1 LVSFLALAVLLEAL
15 GLPARAATMPDW
27 VPLQFDATTAAR
39 HATDDA
45 VVLLDHHRCEVL
57 PDGGRTCVRRF
68 AVKVLTRDGEDAAR
82 VDLHRSSF
90 VRYSKVKG
98 WVMRPSGRVE
108 TFDEEDGTLRS
119 LGNVMELD
127 DTELLSLAPPDAVPG
142 TVFAV
147 QYRYECASDWPQD
160 LLQVQGAWPVDV
172 FQVDVETR
180 RGWRV
185 LSTVGEGRNPGPA
198 GESAGGTWRFVDV
211 RAQRAAAGGGWV
223 PAPPRLAMTLEPIPE
238 NGEPRFATWGGVAGW
253 LATLFRSA
261 MERNASIDRLVKE
274 LPTEQ
279 VAAIGA
285 AGRIARSIWYFAVS
299 VGWGGWVPR
308 PTETTLS
315 RGFGDCKD
323 KTALM
328 LALLRARGLEAVP
341 VAIISPRDDFV
352 APDLPTFRAFNHA
365 IVGIVWKGDAA
376 PGMAIVDAPGIGR
389 LRLFDA
395 TLEPD
400 SAFDLSPALDGAT
413 GLAMDPRTT
422 GLLRVPPPSP
432 DRNRADVHETWR
444 RADAG
449 FEVSVAVAMGGSLRA
464 RFVDEDGRPARGR
477 DLREWVLESAAERC
491 PAFENLEVTDVLPVD
506 ELRWR
511 FTYGYR
517 CPNPWGRFGSFLA
530 LPLGEFVDLGAL
542 PMPLA
547 GPEGSVYAGLP
558 RTVSQKVEIELPPAA
573 ERSGPGAI
581 KVANDVGSV
590 SQEVSFAAGRL
601 VVSRSFTLAMA
612 VLPLEKRDAVLAL
625 RDPLAAINAGVVV
638 VRESGAKP

>member
-1 LVSFLALAVLLEAL
+1 M
-15 GLPARAATMPDW
+15 TM
-27 VPLQFDATTAAR
+27 
-39 HATDDA
+39 
-45 VVLLDHHRCEVL
+45 
-57 PDGGRTCVRRF
+57 
-68 AVKVLTRDGEDAAR
+68 
-82 VDLHRSSF
+82 
-90 VRYSKVKG
+90 
-98 WVMRPSGRVE
+98 
-108 TFDEEDGTLRS
+108 
-119 LGNVMELD
+119 
-127 DTELLSLAPPDAVPG
+127 
-142 TVFAV
+142 
-147 QYRYECASDWPQD
+147 
-160 LLQVQGAWPVDV
+160 
-172 FQVDVETR
+172 
-180 RGWRV
+180 
-185 LSTVGEGRNPGPA
+185 
-198 GESAGGTWRFVDV
+198 
-211 RAQRAAAGGGWV
+211 
-223 PAPPRLAMTLEPIPE
+223 EPIPE
-238 NGEPRFATWGGVAGW
+238 QGEPRFAAWGGVAGW
-253 LATLFRSA
+253 LGTLVRPA
-261 MERNASIDRLVKE
+261 MERNAGIDRLVKE
-274 LPTEQ
+274 LPADQ
-279 VAAIGA
+279 LAAISA
-285 AGRIARSIWYFAVS
+285 AGRIARSIRYFAVS

-341 VAIISPRDDFV
+341 VAIISPRDGFV
-352 APDLPTFRAFNHA
+352 APDLPTFQAFNHA
-365 IVGIVWKGDAA
+365 IVGIVWKGDAT
-376 PGMAIVDAPGIGR
+376 PGMAIVEAPGIGR
-389 LRLFDA
+389 LRLFDT

-400 SAFDLSPALDGAT
+400 SPFDVSPALDAGA
-413 GLAMDPRTT
+413 GLAMDARTT
-422 GLLRVPPPSP
+422 GLLRVPPPSA

-464 RFVDEDGRPARGR
+464 RFVDEEGRPARGR

-530 LPLGEFVDLGAL
+530 LPLGEFVDLGAV
-542 PMPLA
+542 PVPLV
-547 GPEGSVYAGLP
+547 GPAGSVHAGLP
-558 RTVSQKVEIELPPAA
+558 RTVSQTIEIELPPAA
-573 ERSGPGAI
+573 EWSDAGAI

-638 VRESGAKP
+638 VREARAKP